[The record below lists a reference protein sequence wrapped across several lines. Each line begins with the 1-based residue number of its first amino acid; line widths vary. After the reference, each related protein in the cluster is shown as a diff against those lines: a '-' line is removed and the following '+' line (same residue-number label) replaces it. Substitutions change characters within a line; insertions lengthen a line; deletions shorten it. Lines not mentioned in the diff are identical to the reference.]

1 MMSNDKKRVL
11 VIDGNNLYI
20 RNYVVNPAISNKG
33 DPIGGIFGTIKSL
46 QKLCREIK
54 PNRIVF
60 AWDGKGG
67 SSKRRAINK
76 NYKEGRKPFR
86 LNRNVRS
93 LNENQELENK
103 IWQMT
108 RVVEY
113 LNNFPI
119 IQLLLDAVEADD
131 IISAICQHNSLKDYN
146 KIIVSN
152 DKDFI
157 QLCNDNTILYRPV
170 KEEILNTKRIVE
182 EYGIHP
188 TNFCLARSIAGDAS
202 DNLSGVGGAGL
213 ATIAKRLPQLKEEKT
228 FMLDEIF
235 NYCKSIDSKVKLYS
249 TIEANKELIKE
260 NYKIMQLAIP
270 NMSIQDMQKVN
281 YALENSECTFNK
293 TELVTM
299 MLKDGFGETNF
310 EEMYAH
316 MNKIVI
322 ENC

>member
-1 MMSNDKKRVL
+1 MTNDKKRVL
-11 VIDGNNLYI
+11 IIDGNNLYI
-20 RNYVVNPAISNKG
+20 RNYVMNPAISNKG

-54 PNRIVF
+54 PNRVVI

-67 SSKRRAINK
+67 SSKRRAVNK

-86 LNRNVRS
+86 LNRNVRN

-119 IQLLLDAVEADD
+119 VQLLLDAVEADD
-131 IISAICQHNSLKDYN
+131 IISAISQHQSLTDYN

-152 DKDFI
+152 DRDFI
-157 QLCNDNTILYRPV
+157 QICNESTILYRPV
-170 KEEILNTKRIVE
+170 KDEILNTNSIIE
-182 EYGIHP
+182 EFGIHP
-188 TNFCLARSIAGDAS
+188 NNFCLARSIAGDTS
-202 DNLSGVGGAGL
+202 DNLAGVGGAGL

-228 FMLDEIF
+228 YMLNEIF
-235 NYCKSIDSKVKLYS
+235 DYCQGVDSKIKLFS
-249 TIEANKELIKE
+249 SILENKELIKE

-270 NMSIQDMQKVN
+270 SMSIQDMQKVN

-299 MLKDGFGETNF
+299 MMKDGFAETNF
-310 EEMYAH
+310 EELYVH
-316 MNKIVI
+316 MKKIVA

>member
-1 MMSNDKKRVL
+1 MSNDKKRVL
-11 VIDGNNLYI
+11 IIDGNNLYI
-20 RNYVVNPAISNKG
+20 RNYVMNPAVSTKG
-33 DPIGGIFGTIKSL
+33 EPIGGIFGTIKSL

-54 PNRIVF
+54 PNRVVF

-67 SSKRRAINK
+67 SSKRRAVNK

-86 LNRNVRS
+86 LNRNIRN

-131 IISAICQHNSLKDYN
+131 IISAITQHSSLQDYN
-146 KIIVSN
+146 KVIVSN
-152 DKDFI
+152 DRDFI
-157 QLCNDNTILYRPV
+157 QLCNKNTILYRPV
-170 KEEILNTKRIVE
+170 KEEILNTNRIVE
-182 EYGIHP
+182 EFGIHP
-188 TNFCLARSIAGDAS
+188 NNFCLARAIAGDDS
-202 DNLSGVGGAGL
+202 DNLQGVGGAGL
-213 ATIAKRLPQLKEEKT
+213 PTIAKRLPQLKEEKT
-228 FMLDEIF
+228 YMLDEIF
-235 NYCKSIDSKVKLYS
+235 QHCQNIDSKVKIYS
-249 TIEANKELIKE
+249 NILENMELIKE

-270 NMSIQDMQKVN
+270 NMSIQDMQKIN

-310 EEMYAH
+310 EELYAH
-316 MNKIVI
+316 MNKIVV